1 MARQFHEKSVHTLMT
16 QCVKEI
22 RRNAPKCPTLMSRRG
37 GVIRFDFVPGEGSY
51 GDDFRR
57 WLGMPLG
64 EFRDMDSES
73 LQMVYRIFPDW
84 HFRIRCE
91 DGDEHGWV
99 DCAAYAE
106 MKAASCAMRAMA
118 RAGFDSGPLPDVGD
132 NVFKCAD
139 EWGYAEHK
147 GAIVFIITEKD
158 SPCEKV
164 LGRFMSWC
172 LAGRKRRTRCWQSLR
187 RLLSTISSLK
197 TPRSRSCRLL
207 ATYLDIALCPD
218 RIWSGRFRQ

>member
-1 MARQFHEKSVHTLMT
+1 MARQFHEKSVHGLMT
-16 QCVKEI
+16 QSVKEI

-64 EFRDMDSES
+64 EFREMDSES

-84 HFRIRCE
+84 NFRIRCE

-164 LGRFMSWC
+164 LGEVYVVVSGGTQEEDEI
-172 LAGRKRRTRCWQSLR
+172 LAKSTAPIINDFFDEDPHAEILPASRH
-187 RLLSTISSLK
+187 LS
-197 TPRSRSCRLL
+197 
-207 ATYLDIALCPD
+207 
-218 RIWSGRFRQ
+218 

>member
-1 MARQFHEKSVHTLMT
+1 MT

-51 GDDFRR
+51 GDDFRK

-84 HFRIRCE
+84 YFKIRCE
-91 DGDEHGWV
+91 EGDEHGWV

-118 RAGFDSGPLPDVGD
+118 RAGFDSGPLPDIGD

-164 LGRFMSWC
+164 LGEVYVVVSGGTQEEDEI
-172 LAGRKRRTRCWQSLR
+172 LAKSTAPIINDFFAEDPQVEILPASRH
-187 RLLSTISSLK
+187 LS
-197 TPRSRSCRLL
+197 
-207 ATYLDIALCPD
+207 
-218 RIWSGRFRQ
+218 